1 MADDHDQSVAPTDGA
16 RLLYSFVPALMINA
30 MGDASIEPPTTRDYQ
45 AVALFAVNIRASSS
59 PLTCISCGRRAFAP
73 SSKAILPSTLSK
85 YEECHS

>member
-45 AVALFAVNIRASSS
+45 AVALFAVNSS
-59 PLTCISCGRRAFAP
+59 AHH
-73 SSKAILPSTLSK
+73 LPP
-85 YEECHS
+85 